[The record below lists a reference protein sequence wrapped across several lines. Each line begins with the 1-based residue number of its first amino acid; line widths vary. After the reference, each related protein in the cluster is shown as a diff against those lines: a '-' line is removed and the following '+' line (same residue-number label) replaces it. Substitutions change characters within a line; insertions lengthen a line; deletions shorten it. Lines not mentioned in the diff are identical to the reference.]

1 MRSALERLEKERL
14 VLRYQGKG
22 TFVANRSG
30 KENYA
35 GHYLLI
41 YFDSSDLS
49 SSTLHIMPGIEQYC
63 ARLNIRLTKMP
74 LSVIR
79 FAGYERSLEILGQ
92 DHYSGVIL
100 LAHCF
105 TGKEVELGILKA
117 LKLPVV
123 LPHAV
128 KEDAEATGFA
138 TLYYQVHEAAEEA
151 VRYQVALGLKRFA
164 TFNFIDLIRTSA
176 PVFNWSPEDYLLMLK
191 RNLSLIHI

>member
-1 MRSALERLEKERL
+1 MTTHIIKKDALYERLKQDILLGHYKEGERLPSEPHLASALKAGRVTVRSALERLEKERL

-138 TLYYQVHEAAEEA
+138 DRKSV
-151 VRYQVALGLKRFA
+151 V
-164 TFNFIDLIRTSA
+164 
-176 PVFNWSPEDYLLMLK
+176 
-191 RNLSLIHI
+191 